1 MSNEHATIV
10 AVVSLEPNR
19 IQAGG
24 APAFIVSDTKEL
36 QKISM
41 SLEKILDA
49 AAHTLNEQTIILV
62 AR

>member
-10 AVVSLEPNR
+10 AVVSTKATS

-24 APAFIVSDTKEL
+24 APVFIVSDTKEL
-36 QKISM
+36 QKMSM

-49 AAHTLNEQTIILV
+49 AAHTLNDQTIILV